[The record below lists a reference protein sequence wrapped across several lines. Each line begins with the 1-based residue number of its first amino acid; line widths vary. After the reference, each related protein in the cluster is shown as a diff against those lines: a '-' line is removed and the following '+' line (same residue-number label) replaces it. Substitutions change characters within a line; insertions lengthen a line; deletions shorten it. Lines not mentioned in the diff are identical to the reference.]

1 MDPATLEAFREAA
14 ARFAAREVRPML
26 GDRWRDGDLER
37 LPAVLAA
44 AEQAGLMASADPS
57 HPGYDYG
64 VWGRALAGDGP
75 AASLAVLE
83 EVAVACAGVA
93 ACLHAAGLGAL
104 ASPEGPREPT
114 AAAFLAGGTSL
125 VGVFPGVPPG
135 TTAWRAV
142 MLPPGCGAVVVFTG
156 GTSRRLVPLAAL
168 EVEELEPRTGLAAVR
183 LATVR
188 LGDPG
193 AGEALP
199 PADPAELAVPWLLG
213 IAAMAAGAARGA
225 LEVAAAY
232 ARERR
237 QGGRPIVEHP
247 AVQLLL
253 GEAASR
259 VAAARAHLGFAGGTA
274 GGLAQALAARLSVV
288 EEAFQAA
295 TDSMQVLGGY
305 GYMED
310 YGVEKR
316 LRDIMT
322 LRGLPPSSDAVRRM
336 LGGGMA

>member
-1 MDPATLEAFREAA
+1 MDADTLAAFREAA
-14 ARFAAREVRPML
+14 ARFAAGEVRPMI
-26 GDRWRDGDLER
+26 GDRWRDGDLDR
-37 LPAVLAA
+37 LPAVLES
-44 AEQAGLMASADPS
+44 AEATGLMASADPS
-57 HPGYDYG
+57 HPGHDYG
-64 VWGRALAGDGP
+64 VWGRAVSGDGP
-75 AASLAVLE
+75 APSLAVLE
-83 EVAVACAGVA
+83 EIAVECAGVA
-93 ACLHAAGLGAL
+93 TCLHAAGLGAL
-104 ASPEGPREPT
+104 ALPDGKGHRT
-114 AAAFLAGGTSL
+114 AAAFLPGGTPL
-125 VGVFPGVPPG
+125 HAAFPGVPEG
-135 TTAWRAV
+135 TTGWRAV
-142 MLPPGCGAVVVFTG
+142 MLPPGCEAVVLHTG

-168 EVEELEPRTGLAAVR
+168 EVEEMKPRTGLAAVR

-193 AGEALP
+193 AGEPLP
-199 PADPAELAVPWLLG
+199 PADPADLAIPWLLG

-237 QGGRPIVEHP
+237 QGGRTIVEHP

-259 VAAARAHLGFAGGTA
+259 VAAARAHLDSAGA
-274 GGLAQALAARLSVV
+274 AADMEAALAARLRVV
-288 EEAFQAA
+288 EDAFQAA
-295 TDSMQVLGGY
+295 TESLQVLGGY

-322 LRGLPPSSDAVRRM
+322 LRGLPPSPDVVRR
-336 LGGGMA
+336 LLAGGER